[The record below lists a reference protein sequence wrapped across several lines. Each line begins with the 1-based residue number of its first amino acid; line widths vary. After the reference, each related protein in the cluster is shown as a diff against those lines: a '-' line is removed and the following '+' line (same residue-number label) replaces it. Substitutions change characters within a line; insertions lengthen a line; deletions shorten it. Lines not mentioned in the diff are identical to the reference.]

1 LRIYNEQSMKYLKIK
16 SFLHIHFCNIDII
29 FGKDECVDRLDVT
42 LKKMFRDFKIIMLEL
57 FY

>member
-1 LRIYNEQSMKYLKIK
+1 MKYLKIK

-29 FGKDECVDRLDVT
+29 FGKDEFVDRLDVT